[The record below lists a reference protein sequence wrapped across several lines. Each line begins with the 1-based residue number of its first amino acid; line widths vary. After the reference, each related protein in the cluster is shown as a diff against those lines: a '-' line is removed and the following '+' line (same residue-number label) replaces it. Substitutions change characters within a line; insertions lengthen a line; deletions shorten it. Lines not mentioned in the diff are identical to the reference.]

1 MYHTSVGNVSFSIGL
16 ENIDDL
22 VHISGG
28 TDNVYPVFT
37 LKATTIPI
45 HNNVSMFI
53 EAYAKWILS
62 EYSRLMGLVT
72 LGKHEVHPVED
83 SPIMFHQHCEKCVFW
98 GSDTDTGAE
107 ERVCRFWDIPE
118 RECRTKASDYC
129 SKGYIVRN
137 DEDAYEFD
145 PLNPLNLHST
155 PFSADPE
162 VAPVDLSKLDSRH
175 SYLRDYLERLESVVK
190 RPAVYKGVFDRL
202 LDEKLSKEKL
212 LKDVDKSEEN

>member
-1 MYHTSVGNVSFSIGL
+1 MKIMYHTSIGNVNFSIGL
-16 ENIDDL
+16 ENLDDL
-22 VHISGG
+22 VHVAGG

-37 LKATTIPI
+37 LRATTIPI

-72 LGKHEVHPVED
+72 LGKYEVHPVD
-83 SPIMFHQHCEKCVFW
+83 DNPIMFHQHCEKCVFW
-98 GSDTDTGAE
+98 GNDTDTDVE
-107 ERVCRFWDIPE
+107 ERVCKFWDIPE

-137 DEDAYEFD
+137 GEDAYEFD
-145 PLNPLNLHST
+145 PLNPHVT
-155 PFSADPE
+155 PFSVDPD
-162 VAPVDLSKLDSRH
+162 VSPVDLSKLDSRH
-175 SYLRDYLERLESVVK
+175 SYLRDYLENMEKVTRRLTPNNEVLN
-190 RPAVYKGVFDRL
+190 RL

-212 LKDVDKSEEN
+212 LDVDKSKEN